1 MFYILKII
9 INIFLSIMSLI
20 GIYFTYKKIQYSDRI
35 FFMIVKI
42 VILIFAAICF
52 FVFAIKYLGEY
63 KHNYHKE

>member
-35 FFMIVKI
+35 FLYVKI